1 MSETKTVEIELRS
14 KDDAKLAEIWSQL
27 REYLA
32 AHNPGLPYSPFE
44 HIVREL
50 VFNSIKANLKRIF
63 LEQNGEGAVDA
74 PDFREALENFSPEL
88 LQQAESSQYHVR
100 VRFAALPAEGGF
112 EVSVENNTA
121 MLPAEKQ
128 LVDRLL
134 SADPAHDASSG
145 ESASGEGGGLG
156 LSMVGKIL
164 QNCGMERSALQYE
177 SNQASTQFRL
187 RVPAGTA

>member
-156 LSMVGKIL
+156 LRA
-164 QNCGMERSALQYE
+164 QHDA
-177 SNQASTQFRL
+177 
-187 RVPAGTA
+187 